1 MMKNMSKAD
10 GEGKEEEEME
20 GKVGTKE
27 ERMMGIQK
35 LPEELTILFL
45 ILPNFIS
52 HSILFPFQL
61 NFLALNSVKWA
72 LLIIF
77 LFC

>member
-35 LPEELTILFL
+35 NYLK
-45 ILPNFIS
+45 S
-52 HSILFPFQL
+52 
-61 NFLALNSVKWA
+61 
-72 LLIIF
+72 
-77 LFC
+77 